1 MIWRLALLAA
11 VLALVGGIVFA
22 FTATN
27 TVPASQ
33 AGQSS
38 QGTGA
43 AQIAPAAC
51 ISRGVVPTTIIVGV
65 PNSTVTGNAGVN
77 LMLATNGARETL
89 NGGKGSD
96 CLVAG
101 SGGDT
106 LNGGVA
112 GGTNVCIA
120 NGNGGVTFQRCT
132 VQLP

>member
-1 MIWRLALLAA
+1 MILRLGLVVA
-11 VLALVGGIVFA
+11 VLALAGGIVFA

-27 TVPASQ
+27 TVPSSQ

-38 QGTGA
+38 QATGA
-43 AQIAPAAC
+43 ADLAPAAC
-51 ISRGVVPTTIIVGV
+51 ISRGVVPTNIIIGV
-65 PNSTVTGNAGVN
+65 ANSTVTGNNSVN
-77 LMLATNGARETL
+77 LMLATNGGNETL

-101 SGGDT
+101 SGGVT

-120 NGNGGVTFQRCT
+120 NGNTGVTFQRCT

>member
-1 MIWRLALLAA
+1 VILRLAVVAA
-11 VLALVGGIVFA
+11 VLALVGGIVYA

-27 TVPASQ
+27 TVPATQ

-38 QGTGA
+38 QATGA
-43 AQIAPAAC
+43 ANLAPAGC
-51 ISRGVVPTTIIVGV
+51 ISRGVVPANIIVGV
-65 PNSTVTGNAGVN
+65 PNSTVNGSSAVN
-77 LMLATNGARETL
+77 LMLATNGANETL

-112 GGTNVCIA
+112 GGTNVCIK
-120 NGNGGVTFQRCT
+120 NGNANVTTTRCT
-132 VQLP
+132 VVLP